1 MPVPE
6 SPLALI
12 VGANRGL
19 GLGLVRE
26 LLGRGYSVIGTA
38 RDPEGA
44 ADLAALSAAHPGR
57 LSVLPLDLTDPADI
71 DGFAAKLPA
80 PVLDVLFV
88 NAGIA
93 GPAHRSV
100 AEATPAEIGELMFV
114 NAVAPVR
121 LARTLLD
128 RVKDG
133 SGILAFMSS
142 LMGSVE
148 ANTAGNHEL
157 YRASKAALNSLTRGL
172 FATLGGRKITV
183 LSLHPGWV
191 RTDMGGAQAPLD
203 IETSVRGLADVLA
216 REAGSH
222 RHGFVDYA
230 GTELPW

>member
-1 MPVPE
+1 MPE

-19 GLGLVRE
+19 GLGLARE
-26 LLGRGYSVIGTA
+26 LLQRGFGVIATA
-38 RDPEGA
+38 RDPDGA
-44 ADLAALSAAHPGR
+44 EELAALAAAHPGK
-57 LSVLPLDLTDPADI
+57 LSILPLDLAIPADI
-71 DGFAAKLPA
+71 DGFAGRLDARM
-80 PVLDVLFV
+80 LDVLFV
-88 NAGIA
+88 NAGVA
-93 GPAHRSV
+93 GPAHRSTM
-100 AEATPAEIGELMFV
+100 EATPEEVGALMFV

-121 LARTLLD
+121 LARLLLD
-128 RVKDG
+128 RVREG

-172 FATLGGRKITV
+172 FATLGGRRITV
-183 LSLHPGWV
+183 LSMHPGWV

-216 REAGSH
+216 REAGSL
-222 RHGFVDYA
+222 RHGFIDYA
-230 GTELPW
+230 GAEIPW

>member
-1 MPVPE
+1 MPQP
-6 SPLALI
+6 PLALI

-19 GLGLVRE
+19 GLGLVRT
-26 LLGRGYSVIGTA
+26 LLARGYNVIGTA
-38 RDPEGA
+38 RDPEAA
-44 ADLAALSAAHPGR
+44 ADLAALSAENPGR
-57 LSVLPLDLTDPADI
+57 LSVLSVDLADPADI
-71 DGFAAKLPA
+71 DAFPARLSA
-80 PVLDVLFV
+80 PVLDVLFI
-88 NAGIA
+88 NAGVA

-100 AEATPAEIGELMFV
+100 AEATPEEIGALMFV
-114 NAVAPVR
+114 NAVAPIR
-121 LARTLLD
+121 LARALLD
-128 RVKDG
+128 RVAEG
-133 SGILAFMSS
+133 NGVLAFMSS

-191 RTDMGGAQAPLD
+191 RTDMGGALAPLD

-230 GTELPW
+230 GAELPW